1 MMKAKNKQM
10 KLKLTKAAKREER
23 KFYAFISPWLI
34 GFLLFTLIPLICS
47 MVFAFFDFTKQDL
60 AMGNKIK
67 FVGFRNFVDIISGP
81 DSYFWQTVGNTFLY
95 AIVRVLVGLIVS
107 FIFAVL
113 LNRNLKLKKL
123 FRVLVYIPAIIPM
136 VGSALVWK
144 GLFDE
149 RFSFFNFLLNYI
161 GIPSVAWS
169 GKGAMGSVLLMSV
182 WCGIGPTMIIILAA
196 LQNVPNELMEAAD
209 IDGANI
215 FQKYRRIVLPMISP
229 TILYV
234 MVTGFIGCLQA
245 YAEFDLVTGGGPG
258 YSTTT
263 MSMFVIN
270 AMNDRTYGLGY
281 ACAAAWLICILVMV
295 FTLVFFKISK
305 GKVYYAEEGGDN

>member
-1 MMKAKNKQM
+1 MMKAKT
-10 KLKLTKAAKREER
+10 KLPKIKMSKAARREER
-23 KFYAFISPWLI
+23 QFYAFISPWVI
-34 GFLLFTLIPLICS
+34 GFLLFTLVPLVCS
-47 MVFAFFDFTKQDL
+47 LVFAFYDFTKQDL
-60 AMGNKIK
+60 AMGNNME
-67 FVGFRNFVDIISGP
+67 FVGFRNFKDIMFGE

-95 AIVRVLVGLIVS
+95 AVVRVVVGLIVS
-107 FIFAVL
+107 FIFAAL

-161 GIPSVAWS
+161 GIPPVEWTGS
-169 GKGAMGSVLLMSV
+169 GAMGSVLLMSI

-196 LQNVPNELMEAAD
+196 LQGVPTELMEAAD

-215 FQKYRRIVLPMISP
+215 FQKYRKIVLPMISP
-229 TILYV
+229 TILYIL
-234 MVTGFIGCLQA
+234 VTGFIGCLQA

-295 FTLVFFKISK
+295 FTLVFFKFSQ
-305 GKVYYAEEGGDN
+305 GKVYYAEGGEN